1 MRTGTQVQNDIIDLL
16 KGSELVN
23 SISGGLYR
31 GEMRP
36 KDSNKEDLLVMFT
49 SGNGALEQEGDVTLN
64 IYVPDI
70 FVGTDGVSYQD
81 SARCEVLEA
90 AVLAEVSTWNQRS
103 DYHFSLRNT
112 IFSLHDD
119 EIRQS
124 FVVVRLGFKCLNY

>member
-1 MRTGTQVQNDIIDLL
+1 MRTGIQVQNDIIDLL

-31 GEMRP
+31 GGMRP
-36 KDSNKEDLLVMFT
+36 KDSNKEDLIVSFQTGTGGLV
-49 SGNGALEQEGDVTLN
+49 QEGYVNIN

-70 FVGTDGVSYQD
+70 YVGTDGVSYQD
-81 SARCEVLEA
+81 SARCEVLESA
-90 AVLAEVSTWNQRS
+90 AYAEVSTWTKRS

-112 IFSLHDD
+112 IYTLHDD